1 MPLIK
6 YTKFFQQFLCET
18 ISDLG
23 RKNLNKRRERK
34 ESRQKEWLQNTKS
47 HAHRMLSISFGIP
60 EIVNRESIL
69 AINELAQAD
78 DLGKL
83 KKGHMP
89 AIIGKF

>member
-1 MPLIK
+1 
-6 YTKFFQQFLCET
+6 
-18 ISDLG
+18 
-23 RKNLNKRRERK
+23 
-34 ESRQKEWLQNTKS
+34 
-47 HAHRMLSISFGIP
+47 MLSISFGIP